1 MVILGTLGGA
11 NAPGFDMSVFL
22 RKRIQIR
29 GSTLRARSVEYKSK
43 LAQEVS
49 KFMYDKLQNGQMKA
63 VISDVFD
70 IKDVREAHKLM
81 EANKNAGK
89 IVLKN
94 VQSMQTAQ

>member
-11 NAPGFDMSVFL
+11 SAPGFDMSVFL

-29 GSTLRARSVEYKSK
+29 GSTLRARSTEYKAK
-43 LAQEVS
+43 LAQEVGN
-49 KFMYDKLQNGQMKA
+49 FVYERLQNGKIKP
-63 VISDVFD
+63 VISNVFD

-89 IVLKN
+89 IVLNK
-94 VQSMQTAQ
+94 VQSM